1 MWTFPVAFFFQRDTA
16 GLSAENTELKL
27 QLQAMELQAQLRDGE
42 HFNYLFA
49 LNAMVELSCLYY
61 SAAEKMITVFVVI
74 SSVAHYG

>member
-27 QLQAMELQAQLRDGE
+27 QLQAMELDAQLRDGE

-49 LNAMVELSCLYY
+49 LNAMVELSYIFIAQQLKRWLLSFLSYL
-61 SAAEKMITVFVVI
+61 V
-74 SSVAHYG
+74 